1 MEKYKKE
8 NLSIIVRTNIRK
20 YRIMKKLTLQE
31 LADKINMSH
40 GYLRDL
46 ESLKLNK
53 TPTLETLEKIVDA
66 LEIDIKQLFDEII
79 L

>member
-1 MEKYKKE
+1 
-8 NLSIIVRTNIRK
+8 
-20 YRIMKKLTLQE
+20 MKKLTLQE

-53 TPTLETLEKIVDA
+53 TPTLETLEKIADA

>member
-53 TPTLETLEKIVDA
+53 TPTLETLEKIADA